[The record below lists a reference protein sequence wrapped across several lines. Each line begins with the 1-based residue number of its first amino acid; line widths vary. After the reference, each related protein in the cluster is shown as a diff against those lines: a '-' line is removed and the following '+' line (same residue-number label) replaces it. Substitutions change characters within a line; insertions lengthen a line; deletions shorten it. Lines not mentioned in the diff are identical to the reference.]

1 MRPAGGAS
9 RRATFMLALV
19 GVAIAG
25 ALGYMA
31 LVDPRP
37 PVTFRER
44 VDAVAS
50 TLKCP
55 VCENLSVADSPS
67 EPARRMRATVASKLR
82 EGKSPQEIRAHFV
95 SDFGE
100 SVLLSPKP
108 EGVNLVVWAVP
119 VVLAVGGCVAVL
131 LVVRRWVRAGTR
143 EGPSP
148 VGRETD
154 GDEAVA
160 GRTSLLQ
167 RTKR

>member
-31 LVDPRP
+31 LVDPRS

-67 EPARRMRATVASKLR
+67 EPAWRR
-82 EGKSPQEIRAHFV
+82 
-95 SDFGE
+95 
-100 SVLLSPKP
+100 
-108 EGVNLVVWAVP
+108 
-119 VVLAVGGCVAVL
+119 
-131 LVVRRWVRAGTR
+131 
-143 EGPSP
+143 
-148 VGRETD
+148 
-154 GDEAVA
+154 
-160 GRTSLLQ
+160 
-167 RTKR
+167 